1 MTGPKQSIALG
12 WPQLTRPHCPGT
24 MKKFAF
30 VDALGLDTAEAY
42 RLIVGCV
49 VPRPIA
55 WITTMDAQGRVNAA
69 PFSSYNYVATDPP
82 MLAVNIASR
91 GDDLKDTA
99 RNIRET
105 GEFVVNVADLATM
118 ESMHASAAEYPPDV
132 SETDALNIALLPST
146 RVKPPRIA
154 ASPVQMECKL
164 DQFIV
169 LGKGRN
175 TLYIGE
181 VLAFHLST
189 DVYDGQRV
197 DSVALNPIARLGGP
211 YYAALG
217 EIYNR
222 PMLQRPPGGEGW
234 VHQHN
239 TSTPKKDA

>member
-1 MTGPKQSIALG
+1 
-12 WPQLTRPHCPGT
+12 
-24 MKKFAF
+24 
-30 VDALGLDTAEAY
+30 
-42 RLIVGCV
+42 
-49 VPRPIA
+49 
-55 WITTMDAQGRVNAA
+55 
-69 PFSSYNYVATDPP
+69 
-82 MLAVNIASR
+82 MLAVNITSK
-91 GDDLKDTA
+91 GDVLKDTA
-99 RNIRET
+99 RNIRES
-105 GEFVVNVADLATM
+105 GEFVVNVAVRETM
-118 ESMHASAAEYPPDV
+118 ETMHASAAEYPSDV

-164 DQFIV
+164 DQYIV

-197 DSVALNPIARLGGP
+197 DSIALDPIARLGGP
-211 YYAALG
+211 NYAALG

-234 VHQHN
+234 VHQH
-239 TSTPKKDA
+239 STPTKD